1 MDKLPNIEPIERRS
15 LHKDLVD
22 SLRGLIARGVL
33 APGSKLIE
41 KDLCISFNVSRTPLR
56 EAIRALAAEGLV
68 VVTPH
73 RGASVATVSEDQIL
87 ESFVVMGALE
97 GLAGELAAPR
107 ISPAQLDAIR
117 AEHAAMLERRA
128 AGDLDGYYAHN
139 RRIHDA
145 IFEAADNAI
154 LSDMRQ
160 QIFTRI
166 VNLRFIARIGDDEWA
181 TAIAEHEEMLA
192 ALTDRDGAKL
202 GAVLRRHLDS
212 KRQQVAHW
220 LSRQSLPDQET

>member
-1 MDKLPNIEPIERRS
+1 MDQLPDIVPIERRS
-15 LHKDLVD
+15 LHDDLVA
-22 SLRGLIARGVL
+22 SLRQLIARGVL
-33 APGSKLIE
+33 APGSKLNE
-41 KDLCISFNVSRTPLR
+41 KDLCASFNVSRTPLR

-107 ISPAQLDAIR
+107 ISEPQLAAIR
-117 AEHAAMLERRA
+117 ADHAAMLDCRA

-145 IFEAADNAI
+145 IFEAADNAT
-154 LSDMRQ
+154 LNSTRQ
-160 QIFTRI
+160 LIFTRI
-166 VNLRFIARIGDDEWA
+166 VNLRFIARIGDDEWS
-181 TAIAEHEEMLA
+181 TAIAEHEEMLE
-192 ALTDRDGAKL
+192 ALAERDGAKL

-212 KRQQVAHW
+212 KRRQVAHW
-220 LSRQSLPDQET
+220 LARQPLPDQDP